1 MLRALGRLL
10 RPGGRIALTTIYVA
24 PGLPSTARR
33 RAHRSGPRAV
43 ASRAD
48 QPRLLES
55 AGFVD
60 VGEVDLTPEFAETA
74 RAWLDE
80 WDHHA
85 DELRDLEGPAAFEQ
99 RQRDRRVQLRAI
111 EDGLLRRGLF
121 FGRRPG
127 PEAARP
133 SR

>member
-1 MLRALGRLL
+1 MLRALKQLL
-10 RPGGRIALTTIYVA
+10 RPGGRIALTTIYVT
-24 PGLPSTARR
+24 PGLSPAARR

-48 QPRLLES
+48 QPRLLEA

-60 VGEVDLTPEFAETA
+60 IGEVDLTPEFATTGQ
-74 RAWLDE
+74 AWLDE

-85 DELRDLEGPAAFEQ
+85 DELIHLEGPAAFEE

-121 FGRRPG
+121 SATRS
-127 PEAARP
+127 A
-133 SR
+133 